1 MATELYSPM
10 IGKVIE
16 LLVKPGDAVE
26 EDEPVLVLEAL
37 KMKMPIVAPVNGT
50 LEKFC
55 VEVGQDIETDTV
67 LAIIAE

>member
-16 LLVKPGDAVE
+16 FLVKPGDAVE

-37 KMKMPIVAPVNGT
+37 KMKMPIVAPVTGT

-55 VEVGQDIETDTV
+55 VQEGQEVESDTV